1 MRVIE
6 NAWLVLPGMAGIG
19 WPVAPL
25 MVAASLAMLGF
36 GWAGALALRRDEEA
50 WNEPEWVGKARSV

>member
-1 MRVIE
+1 
-6 NAWLVLPGMAGIG
+6 MAGIG